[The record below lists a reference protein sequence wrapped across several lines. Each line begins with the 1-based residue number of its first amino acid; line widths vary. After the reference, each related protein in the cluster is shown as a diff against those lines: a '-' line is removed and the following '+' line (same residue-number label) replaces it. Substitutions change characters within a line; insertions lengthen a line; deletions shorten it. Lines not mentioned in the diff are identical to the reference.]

1 MWRFVKNGL
10 FARDNNQEGAIPVI
24 LAPLVFLRVLEL
36 GKFLYSTSL
45 NLAFEK
51 PCETDLCVVQHQQ
64 RDRIEIGIGECKGDR
79 GHISSEDVENLKAT
93 NAKLTAMD
101 LECVLI
107 FAKTADDSYRNEI
120 QLFRQLRDDNIPIVL
135 LTKRQSRTSRTGAK
149 IERGCKG
156 AAQNQFDP
164 QRRKLL
170 NICCTRSS

>member
-1 MWRFVKNGL
+1 
-10 FARDNNQEGAIPVI
+10 
-24 LAPLVFLRVLEL
+24 L

-135 LTKRQSRTSRTGAK
+135 LTNKETEPYEPYWGEDR
-149 IERGCKG
+149 ERLPVSHPFTLTEM
-156 AAQNQFDP
+156 ARNSEFP
-164 QRRKLL
+164 YLR
-170 NICCTRSS
+170 